1 MGLATRGRRAQ
12 RRVIMPTQRVAVI
25 GAECTGKT
33 WLCSALADQYC
44 GLWVL
49 ETLREFVDRTGRA
62 PQQHEQ
68 HVLIREQIAREDFAL
83 SRAMAGDHGLVAF
96 DSAPLVTALYSQLYF
111 ADDSL
116 LAAAVAHHGA
126 RYDAT
131 LLMAID
137 LPWEPDGLQRDGP
150 AQRER
155 FHALLLACLSEHHIP
170 HTLVEGVGAARL
182 ASAQHA
188 LDRLHSAPR

>member
-1 MGLATRGRRAQ
+1 MSMPVQ
-12 RRVIMPTQRVAVI
+12 RIAVI

-33 WLCSALADQYC
+33 WLCSALADRSR
-44 GLWVL
+44 GLWVP

-62 PQQHEQ
+62 PQPHEQ
-68 HVLIREQIAREDFAL
+68 RVLMHEQIAREDAAL
-83 SRAMAGDHGLVAF
+83 ARAAAGDHGLVAF
-96 DSAPLVTALYSQLYF
+96 DSAPLVTALYSRLYF

-131 LLMAID
+131 LLTAID

-150 AQRER
+150 AQRAR
-155 FHALLLACLSEHHIP
+155 FHALLLDCLTQHRIP
-170 HTLVEGVGAARL
+170 HALVGGVGAARL

>member
-1 MGLATRGRRAQ
+1 MSVSVQ
-12 RRVIMPTQRVAVI
+12 RIAVI

-33 WLCSALADQYC
+33 WLCSTLAEQYR
-44 GLWVL
+44 GLWVP

-68 HVLIREQIAREDFAL
+68 AVLMREQITREDAAL
-83 SRAMAGDHGLVAF
+83 AQANAGAHRLVAF
-96 DSAPLVTALYSQLYF
+96 DSAPLVTALYSRLYF

-116 LAAAVAHHGA
+116 LAAAVEHHVA

-131 LLMAID
+131 LFAATD

-150 AQRER
+150 EQRER
-155 FHALLLACLSEHHIP
+155 FHGLLLACLNERQIP
-170 HTLVEGVGAARL
+170 HTLVQGVGAARL
-182 ASAQHA
+182 ASAQRA
-188 LDRLHSAPR
+188 LDRLHFAPR